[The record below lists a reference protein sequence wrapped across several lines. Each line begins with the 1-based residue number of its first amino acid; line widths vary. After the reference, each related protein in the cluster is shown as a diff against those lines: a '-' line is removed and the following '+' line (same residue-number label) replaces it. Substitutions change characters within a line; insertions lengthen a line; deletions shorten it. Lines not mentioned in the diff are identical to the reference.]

1 MRKYILFFV
10 LIFLIPVSAF
20 AQNTVNI
27 DKALEDSI
35 PYLNQRIPANTK
47 VVVLNF
53 VSDWPRLSE
62 YVIEELIGHIVNDG
76 KLTVVD

>member
-1 MRKYILFFV
+1 MRKLFFF
-10 LIFLIPVSAF
+10 LMILLIPVFAF
-20 AQNTVNI
+20 AQNTVSI

-35 PYLNQRIPANTK
+35 PYLSQRIPANTK